1 MVITDFE
8 LLDTLAVEL
17 NLRKTA
23 ERMFVSQPA
32 LSQRLQSIEREWGT
46 PLFIRSAK
54 GMTLTEA
61 GEIVVQYARESLKLK
76 EKTREKVDAL
86 KSNVQGTLKI
96 ASASIVGQYWLPKV
110 LKKYVKKYPNVKI
123 SLVTGWSSEMI
134 ENIYNGESHI
144 GILRGLPD
152 WHSYKRL
159 LFSDR
164 LYLVD
169 TELSHLSDALSTER
183 PFILFKSDSNY
194 YREIQNWWIRHYG
207 IPPTRT
213 ILVDQIETCKQM
225 VMNGI
230 GYAIL
235 PGISLREG
243 EASYFKHPLHDLEG
257 HSVERKTWLVSYDS
271 SLELRQVKAFVD
283 LVEEMGIEQA

>member
-46 PLFIRSAK
+46 PLFIRSTK

-144 GILRGLPD
+144 GILRGVPD

-243 EASYFKHPLHDLEG
+243 EASYYKHPLHDLEG

>member
-86 KSNVQGTLKI
+86 NHNVQGTLKI
-96 ASASIVGQYWLPKV
+96 SSASIVGQYWLPTV
-110 LKKYVKKYPNVKI
+110 LKKYVSKYPNVKI

-134 ENIYNGESHI
+134 ENIYNGDSHI
-144 GILRGLPD
+144 GILRGAPD
-152 WHSYKRL
+152 WHGYKKL
-159 LFSDR
+159 LFSDH

-169 TELSHLSDALSTER
+169 TELSQLSDALTTER

-243 EASYFKHPLHDLEG
+243 EASYFKHPLYDMDG
-257 HSVERKTWLVSYDS
+257 QSVERKTWLVSYDA
-271 SLELRQVKAFVD
+271 SLELRQVKAFVS
-283 LVEEMGIEQA
+283 LVEEMVIEPS

>member
-134 ENIYNGESHI
+134 ENIYNGDSHI

-169 TELSHLSDALSTER
+169 TELGHLSDALSTER

-194 YREIQNWWIRHYG
+194 YREIQNWWMRHYG

-243 EASYFKHPLHDLEG
+243 EASYYKHPLHDLEG